1 LSGSADGW
9 LVDPII
15 RTRPQGFRSAG
26 LVIGEAMH
34 PYQASWFGSAGQMF
48 GGGLGLAERMVSKT

>member
-1 LSGSADGW
+1 MDGW
-9 LVDPII
+9 WNLCVEPCI
-15 RTRPQGFRSAG
+15 RYRPSAFGSAG